1 MKVTRD
7 GLALGF
13 TLVFPTVFTWLY
25 FVVLSDVAPWLQQ
38 SVYAVG
44 KLVQFGFPVAWVW
57 LVCRE
62 RLAWPERPWAGL
74 PLGIGVGLAIVAAML
89 LLHGAW
95 LQPSGLLDAPAEAV
109 RQRVISA
116 GIDSQSKYAALAVF
130 YSGMHSL
137 LEEYYWRWF
146 VFSRLTRCLSVW
158 PAIGISSFG
167 FMAHHVVVLS
177 QYFGWGSFLSL
188 FFSFSVAVG
197 GVVWAG
203 LYHRY
208 RTLLAPWSSH
218 VLVDAGIFWLG
229 YMMLRSAW

>member
-13 TLVFPTVFTWLY
+13 TLVFPTAFTWLY

-89 LLHGAW
+89 LLHSAW
-95 LQPSGLLDAPAEAV
+95 LQPSGLLDPPAEAV

-116 GIDSQSKYAALAVF
+116 GIDSQTKYAALAVF

-146 VFSRLTRCLSVW
+146 VFSQ
-158 PAIGISSFG
+158 IGR
-167 FMAHHVVVLS
+167 AHV
-177 QYFGWGSFLSL
+177 
-188 FFSFSVAVG
+188 
-197 GVVWAG
+197 
-203 LYHRY
+203 
-208 RTLLAPWSSH
+208 
-218 VLVDAGIFWLG
+218 
-229 YMMLRSAW
+229 